1 MEGRCQRCWSAKNLV
16 SHEVDANPRAD
27 PTSGGEGPP
36 LQALCG
42 RVSGDVLLFWEVYMR
57 FGSTR
62 EMLQHYSSESE
73 DEALRKLCVER
84 DLNEREVLR
93 GHEDCRAQRRSTT
106 REEGERVP
114 DLCESLRL
122 RLRRRRAPGEERGGP
137 RGLSDFPTLSRGQRH
152 RQDLPGAQ
160 PGRIPHEDRSGLA
173 SQTIANILSNPVYCA
188 WRA

>member
-27 PTSGGEGPP
+27 PTVRREKV
-36 LQALCG
+36 LLCKHCVDG
-42 RVSGDVLLFWEVYMR
+42 SPGDVLLFWEVYMR

-93 GHEDCRAQRRSTT
+93 RA
-106 REEGERVP
+106 
-114 DLCESLRL
+114 
-122 RLRRRRAPGEERGGP
+122 
-137 RGLSDFPTLSRGQRH
+137 RGLQSTSR
-152 RQDLPGAQ
+152 
-160 PGRIPHEDRSGLA
+160 DRKSTRLNSSHLVISYA
-173 SQTIANILSNPVYCA
+173 VFC
-188 WRA
+188 